1 MVEMETR
8 LEESLGR
15 IDSEQIHLQVERAR
29 EQALRTAG
37 RAAERARQTAE
48 REAERARLRAERAE
62 RRWQR
67 ASGRRPRPKR
77 EPVTD
82 EERMRVL
89 RMVEEGRLS
98 PEQAADLLAALEGR

>member
-1 MVEMETR
+1 M
-8 LEESLGR
+8 
-15 IDSEQIHLQVERAR
+15 ERAR

-37 RAAERARQTAE
+37 RAAERARQTAG

-77 EPVTD
+77 ESVTD

-89 RMVEEGRLS
+89 RMVEEGKLS